1 MSPVSRSQDSVN
13 LHQHPQIYSQK
24 LQGLYCSAIKN
35 NTIFHSAYTLS
46 KHLFTLQPL
55 SYSNGLTRPEKPMKS
70 ETDTDDNA
78 AYAAIETEDGDLVI
92 YDRNEET
99 AWLQSDHTVD
109 VSA

>member
-1 MSPVSRSQDSVN
+1 MIVHRMR
-13 LHQHPQIYSQK
+13 
-24 LQGLYCSAIKN
+24 
-35 NTIFHSAYTLS
+35 TIS

-55 SYSNGLTRPEKPMKS
+55 RCSNGSTRPENTMKS
-70 ETDTDDNA
+70 ETDMDEKKT
-78 AYAAIETEDGDLVI
+78 YGAIETEDGDLVI